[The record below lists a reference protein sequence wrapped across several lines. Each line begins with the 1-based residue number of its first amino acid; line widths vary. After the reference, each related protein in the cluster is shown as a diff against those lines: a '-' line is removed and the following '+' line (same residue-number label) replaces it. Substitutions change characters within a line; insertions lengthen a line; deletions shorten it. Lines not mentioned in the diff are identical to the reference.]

1 MPVSLTFYSIE
12 EKKPEHGDFVFFIK
26 TDLNID
32 LGFAEVEV
40 DDSGQ
45 ILFLDDE
52 YSDGYVPD
60 ENTLWCT
67 ETDLIYMS

>member
-12 EKKPEHGDFVFFIK
+12 EKKPEHGDLILFVK
-26 TDLNID
+26 TDIGID

-45 ILFLDDE
+45 VLFFDNEDP
-52 YSDGYVPD
+52 DGYVPD
-60 ENTLWCT
+60 ENTLC
-67 ETDLIYMS
+67 